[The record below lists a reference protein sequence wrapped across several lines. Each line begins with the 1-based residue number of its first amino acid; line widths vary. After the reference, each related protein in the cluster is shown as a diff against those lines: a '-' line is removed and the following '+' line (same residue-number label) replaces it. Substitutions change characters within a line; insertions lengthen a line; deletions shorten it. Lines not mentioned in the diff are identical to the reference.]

1 MEMEFGDGGETG
13 RHPWMIHH
21 GMGERKARPG
31 TRTIA
36 LSVSL
41 INRFNGVRPF
51 SLLASWL
58 FFPFS
63 LFIFRLFQLTRYFS
77 PSLSQL

>member
-1 MEMEFGDGGETG
+1 MEMEFGDGGEPG
-13 RHPWMIHH
+13 DVIHH
-21 GMGERKARPG
+21 GMGERKARPV
-31 TRTIA
+31 TRTVA

-63 LFIFRLFQLTRYFS
+63 LFIFRLFQLTRYSS